1 METPNG
7 LEAIVEEF
15 GDISLFIASDGTL
28 SNEWHDQMLGRCI
41 LPFSLPLDWSRSI
54 SVSFMTCHKKMVGI
68 FESVFEEIVNE
79 GLQGKVQTFGGCFN
93 YRAQRGGTKLSTHAW
108 GIAID
113 LNPFENQQG
122 TQGNMDQGV
131 IDVFQ
136 SKGFTWG
143 GNFQGSRRDPMHFQ
157 FATGY

>member
-1 METPNG
+1 VDTPNG
-7 LEAIVEEF
+7 LEEIMSMFGGDPSPVGWQEEHI
-15 GDISLFIASDGTL
+15 G
-28 SNEWHDQMLGRCI
+28 HCV
-41 LPFSLPLDWSRSI
+41 LPFSIPLDWNRSI
-54 SVSFMTCHKKMVGI
+54 STNLIQCHKMMIEI
-68 FESVFEEIVNE
+68 FGKVFADIVAG
-79 GLQGKVQTFGGCFN
+79 GLQSKIKTYGGCFN
-93 YRAQRGGTKLSTHAW
+93 HRAQRGGTKLSTHAW

-136 SKGFTWG
+136 SNGFEWG
-143 GNFQGSRRDPMHFQ
+143 GTFHGSRRDPMHFQ